1 METFPDF
8 ATYLE
13 GTNSQGKSSLL
24 PLITVMYFLVD
35 TMRKQCEESL
45 KFCKQQDT
53 VSRNIY
59 NLYKILPHLRNATT
73 KMAATFWL
81 GALLTSFF
89 FTDQVHLQ
97 PDQRALRAIQ
107 QPRFTLDGFNRV

>member
-1 METFPDF
+1 M
-8 ATYLE
+8 
-13 GTNSQGKSSLL
+13 
-24 PLITVMYFLVD
+24 MYFLVD
-35 TMRKQCEESL
+35 NTMRKQCEENL

-53 VSRNIY
+53 VSRNFY
-59 NLYKILPHLRNATT
+59 NLDKILPHLRNATT

-89 FTDQVHLQ
+89 LIDQVHLQ
-97 PDQRALRAIQ
+97 PDKGALRAIQ